1 MDYALK
7 FNPFQG
13 FLILMMMYLNPTC
26 LIAILHNKD
35 PLRSAPLALLSTRP
49 PWSGDSAFLVSFGG
63 VADTTRRLDK

>member
-49 PWSGDSAFLVSFGG
+49 P
-63 VADTTRRLDK
+63 